1 MIPTTTTTSVDTSA
15 TNLRQFTVAD
25 ASALIQL
32 LSSKLYTNK
41 IGSFI
46 REIGT
51 NALDANIANHHQDSP
66 ITIAVDIEDGILTV
80 AIGDSGLGMSPE
92 TIRSKLAVLGEST
105 KDGDNVAHGGFG
117 IGFLTTL
124 AVSRNIEID
133 SYHAGVLYKYRIC
146 EQADQQVAIY
156 LVSSEIQAG
165 LGTVVK
171 TWIDR
176 DYAEMPDTASR
187 DLSAAIAQFAYLLP
201 VKPIISSDD
210 WQTLSATKIDRDID
224 DFQSRRLCGDTDYTF
239 YIESNR
245 LTDRG
250 QSLRRYEMDTRRN
263 LVVMLGA
270 VGYGVGRDML
280 LDRLTESARV
290 DPVAFEAER
299 DLRVLCQSF
308 NTYTFSNPSIY
319 NGLVLHFEIGELEV
333 SSSRESIVNSVA
345 NIDKILAKVQLAASR
360 LKPIIAEQLVH
371 SVAMP
376 GVFGDYI
383 TDYILAAKSWQ
394 LPTIEIDQVTLD
406 LDANWFGTVDWFS
419 YWHGFKNSADTRPE
433 KDLLELQDWFAQ
445 NDTTVAQLLG
455 TILRIGRTGRPQ
467 IVVLAGHS
475 ADKSILRLFKKAQA
489 AHPDIDPDQ
498 AIVLDVRGYFEPK
511 KRIVCLPWLSS
522 FADFYWVETTP
533 PKPKSVTFNSSNSTI
548 LIWLDLS
555 AEDCPAYRNFDWRGR
570 KTDEASFPRLTW
582 TKFAAQADKSAP
594 IYYFQ
599 ADTFNYKVFKRFET
613 ALRLFKI
620 DLPQIY
626 LLGSEAVADLTDRG
640 YSLNHAWH
648 LVVPLVKAWTNDIL
662 LPLVATIG
670 FAPGC
675 SSSTDVDEIGR
686 LRIAF
691 LDNPLVRN
699 FVDPSKLWLVDW
711 LVEHGEINSFLLS
724 KFTTEDATSG
734 DPLEVFGYRHR
745 QEVVKLLATTVA
757 RVRTSHRD
765 YSNGDTNLFFALR
778 YLFADLLFGLP
789 VLTKLTGIFNSNSYS
804 AESEAEIIAAVLA
817 EIESGS
823 LKRWRE
829 QNPH

>member
-1 MIPTTTTTSVDTSA
+1 MIPTTTTNLVDTSA
-15 TNLRQFTVAD
+15 TDLRQFTVAD

-41 IGSFI
+41 IGSFV

-51 NALDANIANHHQDSP
+51 NALDANIANHHQDLP
-66 ITIAVDIEDGILTV
+66 ITISVDIDGDVLTV
-80 AIGDSGLGMSPE
+80 AIGDSGLGMSSE
-92 TIRSKLAVLGEST
+92 TIRSKLAILGEST
-105 KDGDNVAHGGFG
+105 KDADNVAHGGFG

-146 EQADQQVAIY
+146 EQPGQQVAIY
-156 LVSSEIQAG
+156 LVSSEVRAG

-176 DYAEMPDTASR
+176 DYAGMPDSASR

-201 VKPIISSDD
+201 VKPIISSED
-210 WQTLSATKIDRDID
+210 WLTLSATKIDRDIE
-224 DFQSRRLCGDTDYTF
+224 DFQSRRFCGDADYTF

-245 LTDRG
+245 RTDRA
-250 QSLRRYEMDTRRN
+250 QSLRRYAMDTRRN

-270 VGYGVGRDML
+270 VGYGVGKDLL

-290 DPVAFEAER
+290 DPVAFASER

-308 NTYTFSNPSIY
+308 NNYTFSNPSIY

-333 SSSRESIVNSVA
+333 SSSRESIVNSIA
-345 NIDKILAKVQLAASR
+345 NADKILAKVQLAASR

-383 TDYILAAKSWQ
+383 TDYILAAQSWQ
-394 LPTIEIDQVTLD
+394 LPTIEIDKISLAQGV
-406 LDANWFGTVDWFS
+406 NWFGSINWFS

-433 KDLLELQDWFAQ
+433 KDLLELQDWFAP
-445 NDTTVAQLLG
+445 NDTTEAQLLG

-467 IVVLAGHS
+467 IVVLTGHS
-475 ADKSILRLFKKAQA
+475 ADNSILRLFKKAQVS
-489 AHPDIDPDQ
+489 HPQIDPDR
-498 AIVLDVRGYFEPK
+498 AIVLDSRGYFEPE
-511 KRIVCLPWLSS
+511 KRIDNLTWLSN

-533 PKPKSVTFNSSNSTI
+533 PKPKSVTFNSSNNTI
-548 LIWLDLS
+548 LVWLDLQ
-555 AEDCPAYRNFDWRGR
+555 AEDCPVYRNFDWRGR
-570 KTDEASFPRLTW
+570 KTDEPSFPRLTW
-582 TKFAAQADKSAP
+582 TKFAAQADRDAP

-599 ADTFNYKVFKRFET
+599 ADTFNCRVFQRFET

-620 DLPQIY
+620 DRPQIY
-626 LLGSEAVADLTDRG
+626 LLGSEAALDLTGRG

-648 LVVPLVKAWTNDIL
+648 LVVPLVKAWIDDIL
-662 LPLVATIG
+662 LPLVATVG

-675 SSSTDVDEIGR
+675 SSSTNVDEIGR

-691 LDNPLVRN
+691 LGDPLVRN

-711 LVEHGEINSFLLS
+711 LIEHGEMNSFLLS
-724 KFTTEDATSG
+724 KFTTEDATIG
-734 DPLEVFGYRHR
+734 DPPVTGYRHR
-745 QEVVKLLATTVA
+745 QEVAKILATTIS
-757 RVRTSHRD
+757 RVRASHRD
-765 YSNGDTNLFFALR
+765 YSSGDTNLFFTLR

-804 AESEAEIIAAVLA
+804 AESESEVIAAVLA
-817 EIESGS
+817 EIESGA

-829 QNPH
+829 QNRH